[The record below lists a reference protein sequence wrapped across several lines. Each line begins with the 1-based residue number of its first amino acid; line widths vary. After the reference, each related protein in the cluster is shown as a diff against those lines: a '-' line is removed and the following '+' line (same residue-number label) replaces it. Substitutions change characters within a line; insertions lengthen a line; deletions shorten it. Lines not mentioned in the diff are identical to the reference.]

1 MDITEAIE
9 FLQKEIQ
16 EKQHQIKILENLNI
30 EQPVSETTW
39 HQICLTTMRESQL
52 MGTLLKA
59 IFPEAEDIK
68 VGANYVFFR
77 LYDFKCYLPTSF
89 EKCILIDTSW
99 YTPEKIRLYDDWK
112 GPKIDKIEEFLKKE
126 NPTLFDKVEFAI
138 GRYPEF
144 AIGGYLKPYE
154 LIYYLKHK
162 KEVENYTNR
171 ERLKEELKQSQMNYA
186 VEVLKK
192 ENKNREIY
200 HKVQTMEH
208 DLLPELYKF
217 TDSVRSK
224 HRTYCDLDPEEI
236 IEKEH
241 TRMKAQKNYY

>member
-30 EQPVSETTW
+30 KQPVTETTW
-39 HQICLTTMRESQL
+39 HQICLTTMRGSQL
-52 MGTLLKA
+52 MGTLLKT

-89 EKCILIDTSW
+89 AKCILIDTSW
-99 YTPEKIRLYDDWK
+99 YTPEEIRLYDDWK
-112 GPKIDKIEEFLKKE
+112 GSKIHKIEEFLKKE

-138 GRYPEF
+138 GQYP
-144 AIGGYLKPYE
+144 KPYE
-154 LIYYLKHK
+154 VIYYLKHK
-162 KEVENYTNR
+162 KEIENYTNR

-186 VEVLKK
+186 IEVLKK

-217 TDSVRSK
+217 TDSVRSE
-224 HRTYCDLDPEEI
+224 HRTYNDLEPEEI

-241 TRMKAQKNYY
+241 TKITNL

>member
-9 FLQKEIQ
+9 FLQNEIQ
-16 EKQHQIKILENLNI
+16 EKQHQIKILKNLNI

-39 HQICLTTMRESQL
+39 HQICLTTMRGSQL

-77 LYDFKCYLPTSF
+77 LYGFECQLPTSF
-89 EKCILIDTSW
+89 EKCILINTSW
-99 YTPEKIRLYDDWK
+99 YTPKKIRSYDDWK
-112 GPKIDKIEEFLKKE
+112 GFKTHRIEEFLKKKKT
-126 NPTLFDKVEFAI
+126 TLFDKVEFTA
-138 GRYPEF
+138 GNKYR
-144 AIGGYLKPYE
+144 KWYE
-154 LIYYLKHK
+154 VIYYFKNK
-162 KEVENYTNR
+162 KEIEENVNR

-186 VEVLKK
+186 VEVLKI

-217 TDSVRSK
+217 TDSVKSE
-224 HRTYCDLDPEEI
+224 HRTCYDLEPEEI

-241 TRMKAQKNYY
+241 TNNNI